1 MKTKLEELKE
11 LRDQLNISINGLN
24 NYQVGEPN
32 LIICNHN
39 CLMDIFYLPSVLPE
53 ETVSLVSAR
62 LMYKKDPE
70 RKKMV
75 NRYLN
80 AMPIEAHGGRLYSS
94 LCLKY
99 ATELL
104 CNNISL
110 NIFPEGAYV
119 PENIIY
125 RGRTGASRILFYARK
140 NGIKPN
146 LIPVSINIKNEI
158 KDLDN
163 FYPNDDEVE
172 INILEPINYDEAY
185 FMFMDT
191 NNPEYKNTALHMP
204 IDEGMRLIADSIDRK
219 YVNEYIK
226 LRPKNNVIFDDGST
240 LDTSIAQSLFY
251 IQQYNHRLDKEK
263 EKILKALK

>member
-146 LIPVSINIKNEI
+146 LI
-158 KDLDN
+158 
-163 FYPNDDEVE
+163 
-172 INILEPINYDEAY
+172 
-185 FMFMDT
+185 
-191 NNPEYKNTALHMP
+191 
-204 IDEGMRLIADSIDRK
+204 
-219 YVNEYIK
+219 
-226 LRPKNNVIFDDGST
+226 
-240 LDTSIAQSLFY
+240 SL
-251 IQQYNHRLDKEK
+251 
-263 EKILKALK
+263 